1 MAKIA
6 VNPANLDKAIRDQ
19 LLSYNTEVNR
29 CVTESGEKAIK
40 KLVKLTKASAPK
52 ATGSFRKNISWK
64 MYKQTFYGSSFAWYV
79 KKPDHRITHLLVH
92 GHATRDGGRV
102 KGDEFLNIA
111 LDTVLPEYENDI
123 REALENVK

>member
-6 VNPANLDKAIRDQ
+6 ISPANLDQAIKDQ
-19 LLSYNTEVNR
+19 LLSYNSEVNR
-29 CVTESGEKAIK
+29 RVTESGEKAIK

-64 MYKQTFYGSSFAWYV
+64 MDKQTFYGSSFVWYV

-92 GHATRDGGRV
+92 GHAKRNGGRV
-102 KGDEFLNIA
+102 KGDEFLHTA

-123 REALENVK
+123 VEALNDVK